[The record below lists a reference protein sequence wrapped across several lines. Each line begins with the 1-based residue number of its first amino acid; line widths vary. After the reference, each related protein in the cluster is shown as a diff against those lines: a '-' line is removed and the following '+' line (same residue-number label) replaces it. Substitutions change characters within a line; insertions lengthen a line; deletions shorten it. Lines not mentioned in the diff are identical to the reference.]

1 MGLSIGWMEV
11 PADVQRA
18 LQEFH
23 RVMAQVDEEQQRLRR
38 LGVDVDDP
46 ASPDPRVIAVRQRYD
61 AAWEAF
67 ERANRS
73 EFAMG
78 AVRMSACLAVMLQA
92 GMVVNVSRPVAP
104 SRAAYPDEAAYNRA
118 LDAYLRDRCG
128 AAVIP
133 AHKFCSSEGWLVSPQ
148 ELRAAL
154 RHAPEVGRH
163 PTTGEL
169 LDWWVEWV
177 EFLRGGSTHGGIHVS

>member
-1 MGLSIGWMEV
+1 MGLSMGWMEI
-11 PADVQRA
+11 PADVERA
-18 LQEFH
+18 SQTFQ
-23 RVMAQVDEEQQRLRR
+23 RVMVQVDKEYERLRR
-38 LGVDVDDP
+38 LDVEVDDP
-46 ASPDPRVIAVRQRYD
+46 ASPDPRMIALEQRYE

-73 EFAMG
+73 GFSMG
-78 AVRMSACLAVMLQA
+78 AGRMGASLALMLHA
-92 GMVVNVSRPVAP
+92 GMVVNVFRPIAP
-104 SRAAYPDEAAYNRA
+104 IRAAYPDETAYEAA

-133 AHKFCSSEGWLVSPQ
+133 AHKFCSSEGWLVSSQ

-163 PTTGEL
+163 PATGEL